1 MTLHHRKKISLRL
14 LSSRIAR
21 SSYRR
26 HGHRLA
32 ALRWLITGGILFVL
46 SRCRINVL
54 ALACRHLRNA
64 RDMHLLRGK
73 LLPINFLV
81 DQEVVHRRHSPS
93 CIDLY
98 SDWPILILIC
108 CNETFDAETVRFTD
122 VIDPQK
128 VSSDTMKCP
137 AYLIGP
143 AVMYRTLGSPI
154 NSGSSGRSSRQPHPP
169 QHLHP
174 VQHVPLATVEPA
186 STVFVDYI

>member
-1 MTLHHRKKISLRL
+1 MSTFAQCGRYPSA
-14 LSSRIAR
+14 AR
-21 SSYRR
+21 E
-26 HGHRLA
+26 
-32 ALRWLITGGILFVL
+32 
-46 SRCRINVL
+46 
-54 ALACRHLRNA
+54 
-64 RDMHLLRGK
+64 

-108 CNETFDAETVRFTD
+108 CNETFDAETDRFAD

-137 AYLIGP
+137 AHLIGP

-154 NSGSSGRSSRQPHPP
+154 NSGSSGRSRDQPHPL
-169 QHLHP
+169 QHLSYRSTCAIGDGRARVHCL
-174 VQHVPLATVEPA
+174 HRLCMNA
-186 STVFVDYI
+186 SIFL